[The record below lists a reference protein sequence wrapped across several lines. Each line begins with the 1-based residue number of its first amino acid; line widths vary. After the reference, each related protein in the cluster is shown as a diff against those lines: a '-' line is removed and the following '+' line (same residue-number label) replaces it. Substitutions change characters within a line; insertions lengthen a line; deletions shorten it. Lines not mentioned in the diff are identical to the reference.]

1 MVNDITMENMQP
13 GGMEEDDNMHIVM
26 FFGTTCGPC
35 KATMP
40 HYEAA
45 SDFFEERNAK
55 IRFHR
60 INAWEPQDQAKYV
73 KEIWQVEGVPNF
85 KAFFHGEVVHERRG
99 GGDTDAMKKFIS
111 EAIGE
116 AFKRFNVRL

>member
-13 GGMEEDDNMHIVM
+13 GGMEADDNMHIVM
-26 FFGTTCGPC
+26 FYGATCGPC

-40 HYEAA
+40 HYETV
-45 SDFFEERNAK
+45 SDFFESRGAK
-55 IRFHR
+55 IKCHR
-60 INAWEPQDQAKYV
+60 INAWEPQEQAKYV
-73 KEIWQVEGVPNF
+73 REVWQVEGVPNF
-85 KAFFHGEVVHERRG
+85 KAFFHGEMVHERKG

>member
-1 MVNDITMENMQP
+1 MVNDITMKHMQP

-26 FFGTTCGPC
+26 FYGETCGPC

-45 SDFFEERNAK
+45 SNFFESRDAK
-55 IRFHR
+55 IKFHR
-60 INAWEPQDQAKYV
+60 INAWAPEEQAKYV
-73 KEIWQVEGVPNF
+73 REVWQIKGVPNF
-85 KAFFHGEVVHERRG
+85 KAFYGGEIVHERQG
-99 GGDTDAMKKFIS
+99 GGDEDAMKKYIS